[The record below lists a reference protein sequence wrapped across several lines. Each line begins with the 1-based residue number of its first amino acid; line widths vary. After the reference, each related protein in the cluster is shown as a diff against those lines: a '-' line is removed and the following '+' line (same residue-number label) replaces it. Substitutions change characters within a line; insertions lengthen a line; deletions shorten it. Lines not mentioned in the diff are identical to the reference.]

1 MVFSSFLFQNR
12 RFEFWTTI
20 FPLYHAVAV
29 FYLCKFNYFICYFAS
44 FDDFWFF
51 VGFFVVFLS
60 RLRKMWSMMLDVRTH
75 KIAIDF
81 NNFYFSINVVIFC
94 SFSSIQLVFKIIL
107 YLCVININIKKIKK
121 IKKKEIIVFC
131 WYKWKDMDFSL
142 LLII

>member
-81 NNFYFSINVVIFC
+81 NNFYFELHILLICNQSSFNLVIFTT
-94 SFSSIQLVFKIIL
+94 IMVFYFESYTAKI
-107 YLCVININIKKIKK
+107 YSA
-121 IKKKEIIVFC
+121 
-131 WYKWKDMDFSL
+131 WKYFHFYHEKL
-142 LLII
+142 GYF